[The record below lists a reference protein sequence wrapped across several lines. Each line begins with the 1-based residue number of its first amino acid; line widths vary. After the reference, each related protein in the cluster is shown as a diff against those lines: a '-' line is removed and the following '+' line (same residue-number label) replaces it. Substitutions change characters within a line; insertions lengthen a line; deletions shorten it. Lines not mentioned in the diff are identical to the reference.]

1 MKPCTHPWHCIETG
15 KNAPASVKSIIEI
28 PKGSKGKYELDKNTG
43 LLRLDRVL
51 FSSVHYP
58 ANYGFI
64 PQTYC
69 DDHDPLDILV
79 ICSIDVYPMCIVE
92 AKVIGAMEMIDG
104 EERDDKIISVARND
118 MSVNYINELSELP
131 PHTLVELKRFFEDY
145 KKLEH
150 KNVIVEQFMN
160 KEKAYEIITGEH
172 ETLPGEERQFW
183 HKPGIEIYFD
193 FAVAIIIL
201 EFSLFLLKGHL
212 PDPGLE
218 VYYQNEAL

>member
-1 MKPCTHPWHCIETG
+1 MKNCAHPWHSVDTG

-28 PKGSKGKYELDKNTG
+28 PKGSMGKYELDKATG

-79 ICSIDVYPMCIVE
+79 ICSIELFPMSIVE

-104 EERDDKIISVARND
+104 DERDDKIISVAGND

-131 PHTLVELKRFFEDY
+131 PHTLVELRRFFEDY

-150 KNVIVEQFMN
+150 KNVIVEQFLN
-160 KEKAYEIITGEH
+160 KEKAYDIITEAMR
-172 ETLPGEERQFW
+172 LYEE
-183 HKPGIEIYFD
+183 KKE
-193 FAVAIIIL
+193 V
-201 EFSLFLLKGHL
+201 LL
-212 PDPGLE
+212 
-218 VYYQNEAL
+218 QS